1 MFFDIY
7 RKGAIFMKWK
17 KPIVSMLS
25 MSMVLGTIAVPAYA
39 QVEKPMAM
47 EQDGVVPYDLEIKD
61 GTEDNVVEFNYT
73 VELSKGNGKY
83 INFWINNTGN
93 KDIAITINNKAE
105 KVIKPGKQGHTYIEA
120 STFAKDYVFKAVPSG
135 AGGRIS
141 FDYRIAQRDKIV
153 P

>member
-1 MFFDIY
+1 
-7 RKGAIFMKWK
+7 
-17 KPIVSMLS
+17 MLS
-25 MSMVLGTIAVPAYA
+25 QNQRQPLIF
-39 QVEKPMAM
+39 K
-47 EQDGVVPYDLEIKD
+47 
-61 GTEDNVVEFNYT
+61 NWF
-73 VELSKGNGKY
+73 
-83 INFWINNTGN
+83 
-93 KDIAITINNKAE
+93 DIAITINNKAE